1 MVKVNSP
8 SAVTRESAG
17 ARRSRVS
24 ALVYEFP
31 ECTVMVREIEPGVLV
46 ATAERDGTG
55 LRTPNKAERRK
66 VLVACARADF
76 GVECDAD
83 GKFSLIF

>member
-31 ECTVMVREIEPGVLV
+31 ECTVTVRETEPGVLV
-46 ATAERDGTG
+46 ATAERAAAG

-66 VLVACARADF
+66 ILVACARADAA
-76 GVECDAD
+76 VERDAD
-83 GKFSLIF
+83 GKFSLSF